1 MAGHLNSGVSIP
13 ASAVYNQAGI
23 PMVSGAATNPKLT
36 EQGFKTIFRIV
47 GRDDQQGPAVAQ
59 YLNSLKVKK
68 VAIAD
73 DATAY
78 GEGLANEVEKTL
90 KAAGV
95 QVVAR
100 EKATDK
106 TTDFKAI
113 LTKMKGKAP
122 DAIFYGGMD
131 ATGGPMIKQAREL
144 GIKSVFSFGDGAC
157 TDEMVKLAGTAAE
170 GLICSQAGLPASA
183 ASKEFNDAFKA
194 KYGDVKQYAPF
205 FYDAVGLMI
214 AAMQKAD
221 STDPAKYLPE
231 LQKISYNG
239 ATGKIEFDEKG
250 DRKNAEITI
259 FTLKDGKVEPIAVV
273 QGGKSYPFDEF
284 LKGIAAKAAAA
295 TPAPRA
301 APAAARRPRRRRRR
315 SRRVALRQTAPRGA
329 PFLFLQRPNAERA
342 RRAAVARCCPIGGQH
357 GQCSRASTD
366 RFRKRRDD
374 APACAALPTRLLMHA
389 LDIFL
394 QQIINGLTLGSVYA
408 IVALGYTMVYGI
420 IQLINFAHGEVV
432 MIGAMVAYSVI
443 VALAGAGSRCPPV
456 AIVLIGTLAAIPVC
470 MAVGYTLERTA
481 YRPLR
486 NAPRLAPLITAI
498 GLSIILQHLAMI
510 VWSRNP
516 LSYPQIIKT
525 VSYHVTGTSDG
536 ATITNVQIAI
546 IAGLGRPDGG
556 FCCCSSTGRSSASRC
571 ARPRRIHRS
580 PD

>member
-1 MAGHLNSGVSIP
+1 MTLSKKLGLTLFAAALATAYGCGKEEPKKADAPKAAAAPVEDVVVVKIGVAGPLTGGIAHLGKDDENGAHLSIDEHTARKLKIGGKTVKFEMMSEDDQADPKMGPTIAQKFVDAKVAGVAGHLNSGVTIP

-23 PMVSGAATNPKLT
+23 PMISGSATNPKLT
-36 EQGFKTIFRIV
+36 EQGFKNVFRTV
-47 GRDDQQGPAVAQ
+47 GRDDQQGPAIAQ
-59 YLNSLKVKK
+59 YLANMKVKK

-122 DAIFYGGMD
+122 DAVFYGGMD
-131 ATGGPMIKQAREL
+131 ATGGPMVKQAREL

-157 TDEMVKLAGTAAE
+157 TDEMAKLAGAAAE

-205 FYDAVGLMI
+205 FYDAVGLLI

-259 FTLKDGKVEPIAVV
+259 FTLKEGKVVPVGVV
-273 QGGKSYPFDEF
+273 KAGKASSFEDFMKEMQ
-284 LKGIAAKAAAA
+284 ASAAAA
-295 TPAPRA
+295 NPAPAA
-301 APAAARRPRRRRRR
+301 APAAAP
-315 SRRVALRQTAPRGA
+315 AEAP
-329 PFLFLQRPNAERA
+329 
-342 RRAAVARCCPIGGQH
+342 
-357 GQCSRASTD
+357 
-366 RFRKRRDD
+366 K
-374 APACAALPTRLLMHA
+374 
-389 LDIFL
+389 
-394 QQIINGLTLGSVYA
+394 
-408 IVALGYTMVYGI
+408 
-420 IQLINFAHGEVV
+420 
-432 MIGAMVAYSVI
+432 
-443 VALAGAGSRCPPV
+443 
-456 AIVLIGTLAAIPVC
+456 
-470 MAVGYTLERTA
+470 
-481 YRPLR
+481 
-486 NAPRLAPLITAI
+486 
-498 GLSIILQHLAMI
+498 
-510 VWSRNP
+510 
-516 LSYPQIIKT
+516 K
-525 VSYHVTGTSDG
+525 
-536 ATITNVQIAI
+536 
-546 IAGLGRPDGG
+546 
-556 FCCCSSTGRSSASRC
+556 
-571 ARPRRIHRS
+571 
-580 PD
+580 